1 MYTYKAAVVRIVD
14 GDTII
19 VDIDLGFEVWLR
31 EQSIRM
37 AKINAPEIRGVSREK
52 GLGSKKFL
60 EHIIL
65 NKWVT
70 IKTEKDRKGK
80 YGRWIATVLL
90 EEDNNLININAK
102 MVAEGFASK
111 YDK

>member
-1 MYTYKAAVVRIVD
+1 MYTYKAAVMRVVD

-19 VDIDLGFEVWLR
+19 VDIDLGFGVWLR

-37 AKINAPEIRGVSREK
+37 ANINAPEIRGVLREK
-52 GLGSKKFL
+52 GLESKKFL

-90 EEDNNLININAK
+90 EEDNNLIDINRR
-102 MVAEGFASK
+102 MIAEGHAVEYF
-111 YDK
+111 